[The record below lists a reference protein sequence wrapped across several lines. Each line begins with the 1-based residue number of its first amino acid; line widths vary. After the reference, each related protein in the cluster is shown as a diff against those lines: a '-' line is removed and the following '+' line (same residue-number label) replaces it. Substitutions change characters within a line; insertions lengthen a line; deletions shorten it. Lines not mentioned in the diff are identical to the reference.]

1 MAITG
6 VDFYKDDL
14 GTVEAADL
22 FAAIEEFTGVALA
35 PEDRTPEGYLLDFKQ
50 EWSEKAVKTVAAF
63 ANTFGGLLIVG
74 VSEKNGRAD
83 QIVGITVGPRQELK
97 TSIASSIASNIS
109 PTPPYEIWN
118 LVMPQDPSKQLCVIR
133 VRKGVGIHLW
143 TKKDECPV
151 YVRNDSESRRADA
164 AALQALLAMRS
175 GPTVAREGQRGPS
188 ISPFFVTRAIEGA
201 AENVRE
207 RSPTFLAISIAPE
220 APLKVHLDLAIE
232 EKISSIISASYPEPV
247 GPWPTLTATRSRTWY
262 QLTYLQ
268 QSSDYEMHWAMDDR
282 GGCHFCTQSRVTWH
296 LSAERKEFWSLSD
309 LMTNINSAI
318 KVTHEFWK
326 FVGYMGEG
334 SLQAGIKIGSHPL
347 LSWYHPQLGEGT
359 YIPGFYTG
367 NGAVRPATPLASSE
381 LRLASEPVASWGKRE
396 SGAAE
401 IEINFASRSGNRSEA
416 VALATNQILRDL
428 GYAAKLADLKQCL
441 QD

>member
-1 MAITG
+1 MG
-6 VDFYKDDL
+6 VDLYKDDL
-14 GTVEAADL
+14 GAVAADDL
-22 FAAIEEFTGVALA
+22 YAAIEEFTGVALA
-35 PEDRTPEGYLLDFKQ
+35 PENRAPEGYLLDFKQ
-50 EWSEKAVKTVAAF
+50 EWSDKSVKTVAAF

-83 QIVGITVGPRQELK
+83 QVIGVPVGPKQELK

-118 LVMPQDPSKQLCVIR
+118 LAMPQEPSRQLCIIR
-133 VRKGVGIHLW
+133 VRKGTAIHLW

-164 AALQALLAMRS
+164 AQLQGLLATRLR
-175 GPTVAREGQRGPS
+175 TRAARKPLNPPAGAL
-188 ISPFFVTRAIEGA
+188 FFVTRATEGSV
-201 AENVRE
+201 ENSRE
-207 RSPTFLAISIAPE
+207 RSATFLEISIAPE

-232 EKISSIISASYPEPV
+232 EKVSSIIGGSYPEPV
-247 GPWPTLTATRSRTWY
+247 GSWPTLTTTHSRNWY
-262 QLTYLQ
+262 QLTYLHKA
-268 QSSDYEMHWAMDDR
+268 SDYEMHWAIDDR
-282 GGCHFCTQSRVTWH
+282 GGCHFCTQTRVFSP
-296 LSAERKEFWSLSD
+296 LGAERKEFWSLSD
-309 LMTNINSAI
+309 LMTNISSAI
-318 KVTHEFWK
+318 GVTHQFWR

-334 SLQAGIKIGSHPL
+334 SMEAGIRVGALPL
-347 LSWYHPQLGEGT
+347 LSWYHPQLGENV

-367 NGAVRPATPLASSE
+367 NGAIRPAIPLSWSAM
-381 LRLASEPVASWGKRE
+381 RLANEPVASWGKRE

-401 IEINFASRSGNRSEA
+401 IEINFASRSGSRAEA

-428 GYAAKLADLKQCL
+428 GYAAKLTDLKQCF

>member
-1 MAITG
+1 MAKTG

-14 GTVEAADL
+14 GTVPAADL

-35 PEDRTPEGYLLDFKQ
+35 PENRTPEGYLLDFKQ

-74 VSEKNGRAD
+74 VSERDGRAD
-83 QIVGITVGPRQELK
+83 QIVGINVGPRQELR

-133 VRKGVGIHLW
+133 VRKGAGIHLW

-164 AALQALLAMRS
+164 AALQALLTMRS
-175 GPTVAREGQRGPS
+175 GPNVATEGPHGPS
-188 ISPFFVTRAIEGA
+188 ISPFFVTRAAGGA
-201 AENVRE
+201 EDGRE
-207 RSPTFLAISIAPE
+207 RSATFLEISIAPE
-220 APLKVHLDLAIE
+220 VPLKVYLDLAIE
-232 EKISSIISASYPEPV
+232 EKISSIISSSYPEPV
-247 GPWPTLTATRSRTWY
+247 GLWPTLTATRSRSWY
-262 QLTYLQ
+262 QLTYLNK
-268 QSSDYEMHWAMDDR
+268 SSDYEMHWAMDDR

-296 LSAERKEFWSLSD
+296 LSPEKKEFWSVSD
-309 LMTNINSAI
+309 LMTNIGSAI
-318 KVTHEFWK
+318 SVAHQFWQ

-334 SLQAGIKIGSHPL
+334 SLKAGIKVGSLPL
-347 LSWYHPQLGEGT
+347 LSWYHPQLGENT

-367 NGAVRPATPLASSE
+367 NGAVRPATPLASSAM
-381 LRLASEPVASWGKRE
+381 RLASEPVASWGKRE

-401 IEINFASRSGNRSEA
+401 TEINFASRSGNRAEA

-428 GYAAKLADLKQCL
+428 GYAAKLADLKRCL